1 MLFAGNRPTFATSV
15 GVAPATTTM
24 TLPGPANGLGAARY
38 LDPYASL
45 EDLRSSGS
53 HAGLGLINETDAW
66 LTGRPYGLPGTAAIR
81 IDHQAPYGAE
91 MLGGPSFGEV
101 AASDMVA
108 LLKAQEAQAAALKR
122 IAYWQTVFGVT
133 AVAGLALGLGQLAY
147 RAWRR
152 G

>member
-24 TLPGPANGLGAARY
+24 TLPGPHQGLGATRY
-38 LDPYASL
+38 LDPYGSL
-45 EDLRSSGS
+45 VDLRSGSG

-91 MLGGPSFGEV
+91 MLGGATFGEMT
-101 AASDMVA
+101 AADMAA

-122 IAYWQTVFGVT
+122 IAYWQAFFGVT
-133 AVAGLALGLGQLAY
+133 AVAGLMLGLGQIAY
-147 RAWRR
+147 RTWGRR
-152 G
+152 